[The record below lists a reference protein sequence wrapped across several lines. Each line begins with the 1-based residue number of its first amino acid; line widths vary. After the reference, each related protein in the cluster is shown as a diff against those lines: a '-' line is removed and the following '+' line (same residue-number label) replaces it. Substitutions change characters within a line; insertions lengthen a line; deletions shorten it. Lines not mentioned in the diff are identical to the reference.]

1 MTFFREAMKRARF
14 GILEDDGTFCG
25 EIPGLRGVLAN
36 ARTLKECRA
45 QLEEVEEMVPL
56 VEMERRLRLP
66 PWLRPE
72 EVSRLT
78 RFAAGVRAIV
88 PKHHLAKLCLYGS
101 RARGEGHV
109 FSDLDVLV
117 VLRGPI
123 DEYRHRIID
132 LELAIEE
139 ADGHPEQGYLSVVK
153 LSEADW
159 RFNIRRELLFSREVR
174 EQGIPL

>member
-1 MTFFREAMKRARF
+1 MTH
-14 GILEDDGTFCG
+14 GS
-25 EIPGLRGVLAN
+25 
-36 ARTLKECRA
+36 
-45 QLEEVEEMVPL
+45 QLMAHSSRPTAHS
-56 VEMERRLRLP
+56 RRRSRLP

-88 PKHHLAKLCLYGS
+88 PKRHLVKLCLYGS
-101 RARGEGHV
+101 RARGEGHA

-117 VLRGPI
+117 VLRGPRA
-123 DEYRHRIID
+123 EYRYRIID
-132 LELAIEE
+132 LELAISE
-139 ADGHPEQGYLSVVK
+139 ADGSPEQGYLSVVQ
-153 LSEADW
+153 LSESDW

>member
-1 MTFFREAMKRARF
+1 MSACA
-14 GILEDDGTFCG
+14 GILQLDEDPVDWQRRVRA
-25 EIPGLRGVLAN
+25 EWDDRSRKQEDRHDLAVV
-36 ARTLKECRA
+36 AERRS
-45 QLEEVEEMVPL
+45 EEMVPL
-56 VEMERRLRLP
+56 VEMERQLRLP